1 MIYYDC
7 QEILKQKILQKKQKY
22 FDKPLDKS
30 VKIWYNK
37 YITNESSERKGL
49 YDYS

>member
-7 QEILKQKILQKKQKY
+7 QETLRKKLQKKQRY

-37 YITNESSERKGL
+37 YITNESSERKG
-49 YDYS
+49 